1 MEHHDLDIYPI
12 PREKMPMYINEPW
25 LIDKSIRER
34 AQLVTDFRK
43 TPDENRDNIR
53 IYVPLDLNKDAILRR
68 LDSIIF
74 HYGEANEANEFNF
87 AQDVEMLISQIE
99 IYDQTWFVRHIPES
113 RVHSQEAKDLVKEFV
128 AKLEEIPDGGAEIFP
143 FEMIDRLK
151 KEYLEF

>member
-53 IYVPLDLNKDAILRR
+53 IYVPLDLNKVAILRG

-74 HYGEANEANEFNF
+74 HYGEAP
-87 AQDVEMLISQIE
+87 L
-99 IYDQTWFVRHIPES
+99 
-113 RVHSQEAKDLVKEFV
+113 L
-128 AKLEEIPDGGAEIFP
+128 
-143 FEMIDRLK
+143 
-151 KEYLEF
+151 